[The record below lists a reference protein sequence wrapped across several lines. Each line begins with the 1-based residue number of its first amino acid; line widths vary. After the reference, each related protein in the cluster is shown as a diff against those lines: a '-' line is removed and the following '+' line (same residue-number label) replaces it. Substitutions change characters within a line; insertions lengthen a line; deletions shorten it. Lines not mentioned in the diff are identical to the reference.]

1 MATSSVIFDAAS
13 GSYKSYI
20 NGAWLR
26 SASNKLVTIT
36 NPSTRKEQFKVQA
49 CTREEIDSAYEGCS
63 RAQEEWRAV
72 PLWQRAEALKRVA
85 AILREKKDTIADCLV
100 NEVAKAR
107 KDSLSEV
114 ERSADLIEYCA
125 EEGLRLLSKGD
136 LLTSDAFKGTPRNKL
151 CMASRVPLGT
161 VLCIPP
167 FNYPV
172 NLAVSKMAPALI
184 AGNAVLVKPPTQGAV
199 AGLHLAQCFH
209 ESGLF
214 PQGLVNVLTVR
225 ASENGNYLAEHA
237 KCDCLSFTGGDTGL
251 SLAKKVGMVPIQ
263 MELGGKDACV
273 VCEDADLDLAA
284 KHIIKGGFSYSGQ
297 RCTAVKVVLAQDAV
311 ADALVEK
318 VLAGVKALT
327 VGMPDDNCQI
337 TPVISSS
344 SADYIE
350 ELVKVSKRNQRT
362 NERTNDKKTPLRRRQ
377 HTRTRKATPSP
388 LSLPTHGCFLRGRF
402 HDQRECKRV
411 DQMKWGMKW
420 GSRLTDLIVFGVVS
434 CRVVSCRV
442 VSCRVLLC
450 VQDAKEK
457 GATFLTEYKREGNL
471 IWPVLLDHV
480 RPDMRVAWEEPFG
493 PVVPVMRVASAEEAV
508 AHANKN
514 RYALQGSVFSRDI
527 DNAIRLAH
535 AMSTGTVQINGA
547 PARGPDHFPFQ
558 GFRDS
563 GIGSQGI
570 TNSIGLMTK
579 TKSVVINL
587 ASPSYTF

>member
-1 MATSSVIFDAAS
+1 MTTSSVIFDAAS

-63 RAQEEWRAV
+63 KAQEEWRGV

-136 LLTSDAFKGTPRNKL
+136 LLTSDAFKGTPRSKL

-214 PQGLVNVLTVR
+214 PKGLVNVLTVR
-225 ASENGNYLAEHA
+225 ASENGNYLAEHP

-251 SLAKKVGMVPIQ
+251 SLAKKVGMIPIQ

-273 VCEDADLDLAA
+273 VCPDADLDLAA

-297 RCTAVKVVLAQDAV
+297 RCTAVKVVLVQDEV

-318 VLAGVKALT
+318 VLAGVKELT

-337 TPVISSS
+337 TPVISGS
-344 SADYIE
+344 SADFIE
-350 ELVKVSKRNQRT
+350 ELVT
-362 NERTNDKKTPLRRRQ
+362 
-377 HTRTRKATPSP
+377 
-388 LSLPTHGCFLRGRF
+388 
-402 HDQRECKRV
+402 
-411 DQMKWGMKW
+411 
-420 GSRLTDLIVFGVVS
+420 
-434 CRVVSCRV
+434 
-442 VSCRVLLC
+442 
-450 VQDAKEK
+450 DAKEK

-493 PVVPVMRVASAEEAV
+493 PVLPIMRVSSAEEAV
-508 AHANKN
+508 QHANKN
-514 RYALQGSVFSRDI
+514 RYALQGSVFSKNI
-527 DNAIRLAH
+527 DNAIQLAH